1 MKRLI
6 LIVGLLLLAGCSHR
20 PPPSCD
26 GRDKRPLNAGKWS
39 EAMSLGACTSNEDR
53 S

>member
-1 MKRLI
+1 MRPAL
-6 LIVGLLLLAGCSHR
+6 LLLSLLLLAGCSHR

-26 GRDKRPLNAGKWS
+26 GRDKRPLNAGKWN
-39 EAMSLGACTSNEDR
+39 EVMSLGACIPKDIR